1 MNNLVKDRLAA
12 GQTVLCLCVRMART
26 PDIAALAASAG
37 FDALYIDLEHSAISV
52 DDASAICTA
61 APGFGVTPL
70 VRVPESD
77 LGMASRLL
85 DNGAMG
91 VILPH
96 AETAERARDLVDA
109 SLFPPDGKRSAVGST
124 VHLGFEAMGQ
134 AAIAER
140 LNRLTLSTVMIE
152 TEKGVANAD
161 EIAAT
166 PGVDMVMVG
175 TNDLSAAMGIAGQLD
190 SDAIRDACRTVAD
203 ACARHGKIF
212 ALGGV
217 RGDAA
222 LAADYAAMGAR
233 FIIAGM
239 DATYLL
245 AAAKA
250 DIVSIRAALTGRPGS
265 MG

>member
-1 MNNLVKDRLAA
+1 MNNLAKEKLAA
-12 GQTVLCLCVRMART
+12 GQTVLCLCVRMGRT
-26 PDIAALAASAG
+26 SDISALAAAAG
-37 FDALYIDLEHSAISV
+37 FDALYVDLEHSAISV
-52 DDASAICTA
+52 DDASSLCA
-61 APGFGVTPL
+61 AALGFGVTPL

-96 AETAERARDLVDA
+96 VETAERARDLVDA
-109 SLFPPDGKRSAVGST
+109 SLFPPEGKRSAVGST

-134 AAIAER
+134 AAVAER

-161 EIAAT
+161 EIAAV
-166 PGVDMVMVG
+166 PGIDMVMVG
-175 TNDLSAAMGIAGQLD
+175 TNDLSAAMGLAGQID
-190 SDAIRDACRTVAD
+190 SDAVRDACREVAD
-203 ACARHGKIF
+203 ACALHGKIF

-239 DATYLL
+239 DATYML
-245 AAAKA
+245 AAARA
-250 DIVSIRAALTGRPGS
+250 DIVSIRAALNERSGTTG
-265 MG
+265 